1 MPKLIRRRWLPFTAA
16 GLALG
21 LAGPQLAHAD
31 SVPAAVLLQQSTLVI
46 NQQSNVYAF
55 TAPGPGTLTIDL
67 TDVPWLAQLSSLSFS
82 VDSSQSVLGT
92 MSGAGQLT
100 VTLSQAGTYY
110 ADVTGQAGGPLDL
123 GVYSLQVGFQPQV
136 APVPL
141 PGAILLTL
149 CGLAILGCLQLAWT
163 RNERFTYVA

>member
-1 MPKLIRRRWLPFTAA
+1 MRKRIGRRWLPCAAA

-21 LAGPQLAHAD
+21 LAGPQLVRAD
-31 SVPAAVLLQQSTLVI
+31 PVPAAVLLQQSTLVA

-55 TAPGPGTLTIDL
+55 TAPGPGTLTINL
-67 TDVPWLAQLSSLSFS
+67 ADVPWLAPLSSLGFS
-82 VDSSQSVLGT
+82 VDSTQNVLGT
-92 MSGAGQLT
+92 MSGPGQLT
-100 VTLSQAGTYY
+100 VNVSQAGTYY

-123 GVYSLQVGFQPQV
+123 GVYSLQVGFQPQA

-141 PGAILLTL
+141 PDTILLTL
-149 CGLAILGCLQLAWT
+149 CGLAMLGGLQLLWT